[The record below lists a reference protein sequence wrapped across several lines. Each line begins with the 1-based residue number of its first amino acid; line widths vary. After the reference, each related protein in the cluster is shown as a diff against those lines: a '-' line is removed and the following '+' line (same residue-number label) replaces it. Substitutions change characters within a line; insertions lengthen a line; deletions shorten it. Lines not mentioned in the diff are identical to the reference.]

1 MKLTQAGV
9 LAALYAALPTLAT
22 YFNGDKINGVPVITD
37 LDVNNLAANK
47 YVDRSN
53 TRCEADLFGSTGCTA
68 SSCVAR
74 RSIQAFLGIILSW

>member
-9 LAALYAALPTLAT
+9 VAALYAALPTLAT

-47 YVDRSN
+47 YDHALRS
-53 TRCEADLFGSTGCTA
+53 RSGADLIGSPECTA
-68 SSCVAR
+68 SSCAAQ
-74 RSIQAFLGIILSW
+74 RSIQAFPGIILL